1 MDRLFTKLGDF
12 IIRRSTFTIIV
23 ITILTVFFACGLP
36 KLEMQM
42 GNNVFVD
49 EASDVFKRTAT
60 YQEQFGGESIFIMI
74 SGDPQVLFTQKT
86 SQEIVR
92 FAQKAGQIKD
102 ITGSMH
108 YISLMNEMLA
118 MEHPSLPLGEDSASR
133 SDLLNTLMA
142 VISEPDQQ
150 SIQQSMMENL
160 TEQQQTDLQNYTLS
174 QLSKN
179 QQQQLA
185 AKMASLAEKNA
196 VEQQNAILKGLLTKQ
211 QNDAIAIYTQGLL
224 TPQQQA
230 DLAGQV
236 VKALPAVQDMNDDL
250 LHQLVFSDKGKI
262 PSQLSPMIPGNGE
275 HIIIVLNTSKN
286 TDIITYARINQEIN
300 QLIKSSSF
308 DSKITVKAGGMPI
321 ILGEVKDEVM
331 STMAI
336 MLVIAVVLMI
346 VVLFLVFPVR
356 RRVMSLAFVL
366 IGLIWTF
373 GFMGWAGL
381 PITVATMATLPI
393 IIGLG
398 TDFGVQFHN
407 RYEEE
412 LKISNYNVKAAVAN
426 SIRHMGPSVGV
437 AVFVMALSFLTMLLS
452 KAPMMQQF
460 GVTLAI
466 GVMFCYI
473 IEICLLFP
481 TFNLLDQKHTKAFKP
496 VKDSTW
502 LSRFLEKYTHWVGK
516 LPVPLLLVALILSV
530 IGFSTESSI
539 PTETNLMKMIP
550 QDLKALQDTNSLQ
563 DVVGSTIF
571 ITYLVEADDVTDPD
585 TMNWTNRFGDKIVAQ
600 FKDVEEVTSL
610 PKLLQQR
617 NGNHDFTSD
626 KKEISNL
633 IKQMPPTLLKSV
645 VSANKQYATIQFK
658 VNQDMSSAEQ
668 LALMNNITQQIDAG
682 DGIQASPVGTQVM
695 MLHGIDNVSANHN
708 VITITGLAVIFIG
721 LLLAFRSLKYA
732 LYSLLPIVLV
742 LGFSPGTLYM
752 LDLSYNPLTIALSC
766 LVLGIGT
773 EFTILIMERY
783 REEKSKGLSTK
794 EAITVSLSK
803 VGQAIAVSGLT
814 VMIGFSTLLFV
825 SFPVLRSFGLTT
837 VIDTLYSLVCALT
850 ILPAIIILFGK
861 KKNAEQR
868 NVDVDQKIVR

>member
-1 MDRLFTKLGDF
+1 MDRLFTKFGDF
-12 IIRRSTFTIIV
+12 IIRRSKFTIIV
-23 ITILTVFFACGLP
+23 ITILTVFFAFGLP

-42 GNNVFVD
+42 GNNVFVN
-49 EASDVFKRTAT
+49 EASDVFKRTTT
-60 YQEQFGGESIFIMI
+60 YQEQFGGESIFVMI
-74 SGDPQVLFTQKT
+74 SGDSQVLFTQKT

-108 YISLMNEMLA
+108 YIGLMNEMLA
-118 MEHPSLPLGEDSASR
+118 MEHPSLPMGEDGASR
-133 SDLLNTLMA
+133 SELLNMIMSA
-142 VISEPDQQ
+142 ISEQDQQ
-150 SIQQSMMENL
+150 CIQQSMMENL
-160 TEQQQTDLQNYTLS
+160 TEQQQADLQNYTLS
-174 QLSKN
+174 QLTKN

-185 AKMASLAEKNA
+185 AKMANLGEKNT
-196 VEQQNAILKGLLTKQ
+196 VEQQNAILHSLLTQQ
-211 QNDAIAIYTQGLL
+211 QNDAIAIYAQGLL

-230 DLAGQV
+230 AMASQV
-236 VKALPAVQDMNDDL
+236 LQALPAVQDMNDDL
-250 LHQLVFSDKGKI
+250 LHQLVFSDKGKV
-262 PSQLSPMIPGNGE
+262 PSQLSPMISDNGE

-286 TDIITYARINQEIN
+286 TDIITYARINRGIN
-300 QLIKSSSF
+300 QLIDSSNF

-336 MLVIAVVLMI
+336 MLAIAVVLMI

-356 RRVMSLAFVL
+356 RRVLSLAFVL

-393 IIGLG
+393 IVGLG

-412 LKISNYNVKAAVAN
+412 LKISSYNAKAAVAN
-426 SIRHMGPSVGV
+426 SIRHMGPSVGI

-466 GVMFCYI
+466 GVIFCYV
-473 IEICLLFP
+473 IEICLLFS
-481 TFNLLDQKHTKAFKP
+481 TFHLLDRKHTKP
-496 VKDSTW
+496 VKIINENTW

-516 LPVPLLLVALILSV
+516 LPIPILVVALVLSI

-550 QDLKALQDTNSLQ
+550 QDLKALKDTNSLQ

-585 TMNWTNRFGDKIVAQ
+585 TINWMNRFGDKIVAQ
-600 FKDVEEVTSL
+600 HKDVEEVTSL
-610 PKLLQQR
+610 PQLLLQMT
-617 NGNHDFTSD
+617 GNHDFSSD
-626 KKEISNL
+626 KEQLENL
-633 IKQMPPTLLKSV
+633 VKQMPPTLLKSV
-645 VSANKQYATIQFK
+645 VSANKQYATMQFK
-658 VNQDMSSAEQ
+658 VNQELSSAQQ
-668 LALMNNITQQIDAG
+668 LALMNNITQQIDAS
-682 DGIQASPVGTQVM
+682 DGFQVSPVGTQVM

-708 VITITGLAVIFIG
+708 LITITGLVVIFIG
-721 LLLAFRSLKYA
+721 LLLAFRRLKYA

-742 LGFSPGTLYM
+742 LGFSPGTLHM

-803 VGQAIAVSGLT
+803 VGQAITVSGLT

-825 SFPVLRSFGLTT
+825 SFPVLRSFGMTT

-861 KKNAEQR
+861 KKKSEQQ
-868 NVDVDQKIVR
+868 NVDVEHN

>member
-1 MDRLFTKLGDF
+1 MERLFTKFGDF
-12 IIRRSTFTIIV
+12 IIRRSKLTIIV
-23 ITILTVFFACGLP
+23 ITILTVFCSLGLP

-42 GNNVFVD
+42 GNNVFVN
-49 EASDVFKRTAT
+49 EASDVFKRTTT

-74 SGDPQVLFTQKT
+74 SGDPKVLISQRT

-92 FAQKAGQIKD
+92 FAQKAGQIED

-118 MEHPSLPLGEDSASR
+118 MEHPSLPLGEDEASR
-133 SDLLNTLMA
+133 SKLLNTIMA
-142 VISEPDQQ
+142 AISEQDQR
-150 SIQQSMMENL
+150 SIQQSMMKNL
-160 TEQQQTDLQNYTLS
+160 TDQQRTDLQNYTLS
-174 QLSKN
+174 QLTKN

-185 AKMASLAEKNA
+185 AKMANLGEKNT
-196 VEQQNAILKGLLTKQ
+196 VEQQNAILNGLLTKQ
-211 QNDAIAIYTQGLL
+211 QNDAIAIYAQGLL
-224 TPQQQA
+224 TPQQQSA
-230 DLAGQV
+230 MASQV
-236 VKALPAVQDMNDDL
+236 VQALPAVQDMDDNL
-250 LHQLVFSDKGKI
+250 LQQLVFSDKGKI
-262 PSQLSPMIPGNGE
+262 PSQLMTMIPDNGK
-275 HIIIVLNTSKN
+275 HILIVLNTSKN
-286 TDIITYARINQEIN
+286 TDILTYSRINRELN
-300 QLIKSSSF
+300 QLIDSSNF
-308 DSKITVKAGGMPI
+308 ESKITVKAGGMPVV
-321 ILGEVKDEVM
+321 LGEVKDEVI

-336 MLVIAVVLMI
+336 MLAIAVVLMI

-356 RRVMSLAFVL
+356 RRVLSLAFVL
-366 IGLIWTF
+366 VGLIWTF

-412 LKISNYNVKAAVAN
+412 LKISNYNATAAVAK
-426 SIRHMGPSVGV
+426 SIKHMGPSVGI
-437 AVFVMALSFLTMLLS
+437 AVFIMSLSFLTMLLS

-460 GVTLAI
+460 GLTLAI

-473 IEICLLFP
+473 IEICLLFS
-481 TFNLLDQKHTKAFKP
+481 TFHLLDHKHTKPVKS

-516 LPVPLLLVALILSV
+516 MPVPIILVALILSV

-550 QDLKALQDTNSLQ
+550 QDLKALKDTNSLQ
-563 DVVGSTIF
+563 DVVGSTIY
-571 ITYLVEADDVTDPD
+571 ITYLVEAKDVTDPD
-585 TMNWTNRFGDKIVAQ
+585 TLNWMNRFENKVVTQ
-600 FKDVEEVTSL
+600 YKDVEGVTSL
-610 PKLLQQR
+610 PKLMLQM
-617 NGNHDFTSD
+617 NGNRDLPND
-626 KKEISNL
+626 QKEIANL
-633 IKQMPPTLLKSV
+633 IEQMPPTLLKSIV
-645 VSANKQYATIQFK
+645 TTNKHYATIQFK
-658 VNQDMSSAEQ
+658 INKDLASSEQ
-668 LALMNNITQQIDAG
+668 LALMNTITQHIDAS
-682 DGIQASPVGTQVM
+682 DGIKVSPVGTQVM

-708 VITITGLAVIFIG
+708 LITITGLSIIFIG
-721 LLLAFRSLKYA
+721 LLLVYRRLKYA

-742 LGFSPGTLYM
+742 LGFSPGTLHV

-803 VGQAIAVSGLT
+803 VGQAITVSGLT

-825 SFPVLRSFGLTT
+825 SFPVLRSFGITT
-837 VIDTLYSLVCALT
+837 VIDTLYSLICAIT
-850 ILPAIIILFGK
+850 ILPAIIILFRK
-861 KKNAEQR
+861 KKR
-868 NVDVDQKIVR
+868 SKR